1 MFLKNAKGE
10 EINTKEKAIIA
21 LVHTSNYEQVPIKNI
36 WCLDEQCKLFNINPD
51 GFYKQEVC
59 EECSTYG
66 IEIYHYK
73 DDEFEY
79 KYEWTHC

>member
-1 MFLKNAKGE
+1 M
-10 EINTKEKAIIA
+10 
-21 LVHTSNYEQVPIKNI
+21 PIKHV
-36 WCLDEQCKLFNINPD
+36 CFFDEQCKLFNINPD